1 MEMSS
6 HPQEALPLG
15 QGPRER
21 HIKNKRQESPGKNTE
36 CAQRAG
42 SFHKCSSNLRRM
54 EFCRQYP
61 AENMGQDVSVQSFSH
76 VRLSE
81 TP

>member
-1 MEMSS
+1 MCTEGSKL
-6 HPQEALPLG
+6 PQVQFEF
-15 QGPRER
+15 E
-21 HIKNKRQESPGKNTE
+21 KNGIR
-36 CAQRAG
+36 
-42 SFHKCSSNLRRM
+42 
-54 EFCRQYP
+54 RQYP